1 MATDFF
7 SAVGSRRTCRS
18 AAARLVADSSQPGRR
33 SVRLEIGEYEAG
45 DGAGEDAE
53 HGVSTPQVHADRYDY
68 SDDLG

>member
-1 MATDFF
+1 MPERRLFPNGNWLF
-7 SAVGSRRTCRS
+7 SG
-18 AAARLVADSSQPGRR
+18 GGG
-33 SVRLEIGEYEAG
+33 SVRLEVGEYEAG